1 MIKTEGTETT
11 EGNIPHLYH
20 NGVMMPVRTRQVSAG
35 SAVNI
40 PVTREDGRLC
50 YAVPG
55 GGTFIGE
62 RLAEVAQ

>member
-1 MIKTEGTETT
+1 MIRTTKTETT

-50 YAVPG
+50 YAMPG
-55 GGTFIGE
+55 GGTYIGG
-62 RLAEVAQ
+62 RLEEVVV

>member
-1 MIKTEGTETT
+1 MIRTTYTKTT

-20 NGVMMPVRTRQVSAG
+20 NGVMMPVRTRMVSAG

-50 YAVPG
+50 YAMPG
-55 GGTFIGE
+55 GGTYIGPH
-62 RLAEVAQ
+62 LDVVAQ